1 MCVPKGAVR
10 RRKRWRSKRAAG
22 CAAAVRRYAA
32 VARNDKGPGR
42 GTRGRESAVR
52 EGIEAIGIRL
62 RPRDVGA

>member
-1 MCVPKGAVR
+1 VR
-10 RRKRWRSKRAAG
+10 RQE
-22 CAAAVRRYAA
+22 AVAKLEAPRNTRRLLRRYAA